1 MNYTEDVFDYIEEL
15 ISDLKDKERRN
26 LLVKTFCKGKAKVNK
41 DCVIISECLK
51 HSGINYSEMTVY
63 RILRIR
69 KESKTLY
76 NQIRCGEIKI
86 KEAYNVLFPSRKKE
100 VTKQPVDTPTDETK
114 INLEDMGMD
123 DIIAILT
130 NIEAVYARR
139 YEDIDYFVDDGCDKL
154 YHIDMLLQKIRRANQ
169 KAISWNMSGDET

>member
-26 LLVKTFCKGKAKVNK
+26 LLVKIFCKGKAKVNK

-69 KESKTLY
+69 KSKIHSYIFVYLVYQSIT
-76 NQIRCGEIKI
+76 
-86 KEAYNVLFPSRKKE
+86 
-100 VTKQPVDTPTDETK
+100 
-114 INLEDMGMD
+114 
-123 DIIAILT
+123 IA
-130 NIEAVYARR
+130 V
-139 YEDIDYFVDDGCDKL
+139 K
-154 YHIDMLLQKIRRANQ
+154 
-169 KAISWNMSGDET
+169 